1 MTDKVDIFGNPI
13 DIGDVIAYTGPNVG
27 LIVGVVIKFNPASY
41 KIKYKQ
47 KTWQGN
53 IEDRYHNVLFDAKY
67 SIITIKSMVD
77 FKPEDVLD
85 EVEKLRLGFGQ

>member
-1 MTDKVDIFGNPI
+1 MTVDMFGNSI
-13 DIGDVIAYTGPNVG
+13 GLGDVIAYAGPNVG
-27 LIVGVVIKFNPASY
+27 LIVGVVVKFNPASY

-53 IEDRYHNVLFDAKY
+53 IEDRYHNVMFSARY
-67 SIITIKSMVD
+67 SILTVKSMTD
-77 FKPEDVLD
+77 FKPEKVLD